1 MEIRIEG
8 VLKSWNKER
17 GFGFITPISGGG
29 QDIFVHVSDFACKGG
44 VPRPGERLTFE
55 IGVNAEGKKK
65 ALRVRRPGQ
74 RSAGA
79 GRKVAPPPRAGWAG
93 SWLGRLALLA
103 GVVLAA
109 AGCYRFAPPLLTA
122 MHLGGGA
129 RHPAAPQAVMPEAA
143 RSAPQ
148 AVMPQEAPRPLPQ
161 PAPAQDAPS
170 APPQARPAP
179 VASAY
184 RCDGRTHCSQMT
196 SCEEATYFLR
206 NCPGTQMDGNNDGV
220 PCEMQWC
227 N

>member
-17 GFGFITPISGGG
+17 GFGFITPLSGGG

-79 GRKVAPPPRAGWAG
+79 GRKVAPPPRAGWSG

-103 GVVLAA
+103 GVVL
-109 AGCYRFAPPLLTA
+109 R
-122 MHLGGGA
+122 
-129 RHPAAPQAVMPEAA
+129 
-143 RSAPQ
+143 
-148 AVMPQEAPRPLPQ
+148 
-161 PAPAQDAPS
+161 DATGL
-170 APPQARPAP
+170 RR
-179 VASAY
+179 
-184 RCDGRTHCSQMT
+184 RC
-196 SCEEATYFLR
+196 
-206 NCPGTQMDGNNDGV
+206 
-220 PCEMQWC
+220 
-227 N
+227 